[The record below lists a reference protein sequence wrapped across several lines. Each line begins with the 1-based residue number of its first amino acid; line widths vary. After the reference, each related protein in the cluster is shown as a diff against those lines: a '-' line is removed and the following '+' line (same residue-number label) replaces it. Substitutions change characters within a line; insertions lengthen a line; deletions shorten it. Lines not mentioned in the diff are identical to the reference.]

1 LDGDNNYVLV
11 NPQENVPESTIE
23 EARKIVSSQFPET
36 SSLKARK
43 TIAREFPENYRRFV
57 IVLRHKTSKVRYVV
71 LRSDKETWLQ

>member
-1 LDGDNNYVLV
+1 MDGDNNYVLV
-11 NPQENVPESTIE
+11 NPQENVPESRIE
-23 EARKIVSSQFPET
+23 EARKIVSSQFPAT